1 LSAAHRDGD
10 ARVRVQPEHTHHLN
24 KNMELGGSFYAVLS
38 AISLIALLGVNFVV
52 RLVRVLVGKGSEK
65 VVSIA
70 FFHPYWLIYVSVHLS
85 CHYMLKFFFL
95 YFIALVVEEVN
106 VCYG

>member
-1 LSAAHRDGD
+1 
-10 ARVRVQPEHTHHLN
+10 
-24 KNMELGGSFYAVLS
+24 MELGGNFYTVLS
-38 AISLIALLGVNFVV
+38 AISLISLLGVNFVV
-52 RLVRVLVGKGSEK
+52 RIVRVLVGKGNEK
-65 VVSIA
+65 VVSFA

-85 CHYMLKFFFL
+85 RHMLKIFFL